1 MIAFWDTFLP
11 QIFAGSVITIELIVV
26 SVPIGVAL
34 AITLGVARVYGNRPV
49 SLLATSIVGIFRG
62 FPAIVTLFIIFFAL
76 PDVGVFFSPYW
87 SAVLGFVLVTGASQ
101 SEYVRGSIQSVQ
113 TGQSLAAEALGMS
126 KPQEI
131 VHIILPQALRAAL
144 PGISNEIIYL
154 ILYSSLASYIGVQ
167 EIFAVART
175 FNSLEFKPIE
185 IFLTAGLM
193 YAAIATVCFVGFRLL
208 ERRFRI
214 PGLEA
219 AR

>member
-1 MIAFWDTFLP
+1 M
-11 QIFAGSVITIELIVV
+11 
-26 SVPIGVAL
+26 PIGVAL
-34 AITLGVARVYGNRPV
+34 AITLAVARVYGNRPI

-87 SAVLGFVLVTGASQ
+87 SAVLGFVIVTGAYQ
-101 SEYVRGSIQSVQ
+101 SEYVRGAIQSIHV
-113 TGQSLAAEALGMS
+113 GQSLAAEALGMN

-131 VHIILPQALRAAL
+131 IHIILPQAIRAAL

-154 ILYSSLASYIGVQ
+154 ILYSSLASYIGVE
-167 EIFAVART
+167 EIFAVARS

-185 IFLTAGLM
+185 IFLTAGLI
-193 YAAIATVCFVGFRLL
+193 YAAMATVCFAGFRTV
-208 ERRFRI
+208 ERKLRI
-214 PGLEA
+214 PGLEV

>member
-1 MIAFWDTFLP
+1 
-11 QIFAGSVITIELIVV
+11 
-26 SVPIGVAL
+26 VPIGVAL
-34 AITLGVARVYGNRPV
+34 AVILGVGRVYGNRPV
-49 SLLATSIVGIFRG
+49 SLAATSIVGIFRG

-76 PDVGVFFSPYW
+76 PEVGIFFSPYW
-87 SAVLGFVLVTGASQ
+87 SAVLGFVLVTGAYQ
-101 SEYVRGSIQSVQ
+101 SEYVRGAIQSIH
-113 TGQSLAAEALGMS
+113 TGQSLAAEALGLS
-126 KPQEI
+126 KQQEV

-175 FNSLEFKPIE
+175 FNSLNFRPIE
-185 IFLTAGLM
+185 IFLTAGLI
-193 YAAIATVCFVGFRLL
+193 YAAIATVCFAGFRIV
-208 ERRFRI
+208 ERKFRI